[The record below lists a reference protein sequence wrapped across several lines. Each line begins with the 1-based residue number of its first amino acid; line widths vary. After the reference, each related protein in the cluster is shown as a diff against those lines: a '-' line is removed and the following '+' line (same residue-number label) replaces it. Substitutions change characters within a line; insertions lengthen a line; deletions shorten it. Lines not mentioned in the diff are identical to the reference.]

1 MELTT
6 VFRRAILAL
15 IVISGWAL
23 MTVLFAA
30 YFGADLS
37 TISPLAEKTQ
47 IWLLLLVIMLSR
59 SVRLRRSHVELLRWL
74 STTTLGS
81 RLCAKAAVGSRLV
94 RSALRSAYINI
105 YLLGDVLFCV
115 GTPLLIVSASAGWW
129 LIDEVSYVGFLIYCC
144 IISTI
149 FFAGLYSNVVRL
161 LALGYFFGY
170 WLLSADMMMYP
181 FIAPAVVQDTISNMT
196 TEALSALLPALGL
209 VLIVYLLVRRHG
221 LRVISE
227 PVHFSRAIFSNY
239 LLLGCL
245 LMAIPLLAI
254 VADMMVGHIN
264 VHMLFIGV
272 GIALLDGY
280 WQDTADREPA
290 LSSDWRYF
298 KKLSWQH

>member
-74 STTTLGS
+74 STTPLGS

-161 LALGYFFGY
+161 L
-170 WLLSADMMMYP
+170 SP
-181 FIAPAVVQDTISNMT
+181 I
-196 TEALSALLPALGL
+196 
-209 VLIVYLLVRRHG
+209 
-221 LRVISE
+221 
-227 PVHFSRAIFSNY
+227 
-239 LLLGCL
+239 
-245 LMAIPLLAI
+245 
-254 VADMMVGHIN
+254 
-264 VHMLFIGV
+264 
-272 GIALLDGY
+272 
-280 WQDTADREPA
+280 
-290 LSSDWRYF
+290 
-298 KKLSWQH
+298 